1 MAEIRVPVISFV
13 VPAYNEEKYLRP
25 TLEAIHASARA
36 AGEPYEIVVADDA
49 SSDSTGEIA
58 REMGARVVRVEK
70 RQIAATRNAG
80 ARSACGEF
88 LVFVDA
94 DTHVNGPLVAEAVA
108 AMRGGA
114 VGGGARVRVEP
125 APAWVH
131 TFMKLCFNPL
141 YFGLARW
148 AAGCFLFCTRA
159 AFEETGGFDE
169 RYYASEE
176 IGLSRALKRVGRFVI
191 LRGCVSSSARKLEG
205 RTPGSL
211 ALMVLRLAAA
221 GPAGLRRRTGATAF
235 WYPERR

>member
-1 MAEIRVPVISFV
+1 MISFV
-13 VPAYNEEKYLRP
+13 VPAYNEERYLRP

-36 AGEPYEIVVADDA
+36 LGEPYEIVVADDA
-49 SSDSTGEIA
+49 STDSTAQLA
-58 REMGARVVRVEK
+58 RALGARVVPVDR

-80 ARSACGEF
+80 ARAARGEL

-94 DTHVNGPLVAEAVA
+94 DTHVGPMLIAEAVA
-108 AMRGGA
+108 ALRAGA
-114 VGGGARVRVEP
+114 VGGGAPVRVEP

-131 TFMKLCFNPL
+131 AFMALCFTPL
-141 YFGLARW
+141 YFRVARW
-148 AAGCFLFCTRA
+148 AAGCFVFCTRA
-159 AFEETGGFDE
+159 AFDAAGGFDE

-176 IGLSRALKRVGRFVI
+176 IGFSRALKRLGRFVI
-191 LRGCVSSSARKLEG
+191 LRNTVSSSSRKLEG

-211 ALMVLRLAAA
+211 ALMLLRIAAA

>member
-1 MAEIRVPVISFV
+1 MISFV

-49 SSDSTGEIA
+49 STDSTADVA
-58 REMGARVVRVEK
+58 REMGARVVRVEY

-80 ARSACGEF
+80 ARAARGEL

-94 DTHVNGPLVAEAVA
+94 DTRVNAPLVAGAVA
-108 AMRGGA
+108 ALHAGA
-114 VGGGARVRVEP
+114 VGGGAPVRIEP
-125 APAWVH
+125 APAWVRA
-131 TFMKLCFNPL
+131 FMALCFTPF
-141 YFGLARW
+141 YFRLARW
-148 AAGCFLFCTRA
+148 AAGCFVFCTRA
-159 AFEETGGFDE
+159 AFEAVGGFDE

-191 LRGCVSSSARKLEG
+191 LPSAVTSSARKLEG

-211 ALMVLRLAAA
+211 AWMLVRLAAA